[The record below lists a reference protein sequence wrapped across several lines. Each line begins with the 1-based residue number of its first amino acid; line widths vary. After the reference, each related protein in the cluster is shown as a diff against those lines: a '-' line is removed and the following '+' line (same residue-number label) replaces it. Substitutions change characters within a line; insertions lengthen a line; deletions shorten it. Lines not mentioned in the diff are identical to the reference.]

1 MSQARARPARPSKM
15 PEAPEGS
22 AEHALYQER
31 SVARASSL
39 GGMSGASRG
48 SWIRPCGLFAALVLF
63 FGWYATVQLRR
74 YPVGA
79 QQAAAIYLCFLLL
92 IVLYLAPGFAISR
105 AWLVLKFRGIRGAA
119 ASAAIFLLPYL
130 IYCTGTG
137 DFRLTAFAKLAALAA
152 LPLGL
157 FAVVPVKSPRRLNWQ
172 DALVLLWLFLPVVFH
187 LISGIWN
194 VPVNLDFM
202 ARLFLVGVGAWSFL
216 IQRGIG
222 TGPAGSV
229 VRAGYIDDAGYD
241 FTISTPILRDALVSF
256 AGFIAIALPLG
267 FALRFIA
274 WNPKYRGLGDL
285 LSNYLTILLF
295 VAITEE
301 LFFRGLFQNLLE
313 TTLGSRH
320 AAQAIASVL
329 FGLSHIQHAPF
340 PNWRYVTLA
349 TVAGWFYGSAY
360 RRHRSLMAS
369 AGVHA
374 LVDTLWRTWFTL
386 PG

>member
-1 MSQARARPARPSKM
+1 MGQGMSQ
-15 PEAPEGS
+15 
-22 AEHALYQER
+22 
-31 SVARASSL
+31 
-39 GGMSGASRG
+39 GMSGASRG
-48 SWIRPCGLFAALVLF
+48 SWIWPCGLFAGLALF
-63 FGWYATVQLRR
+63 FGWYATVQIRR

-92 IVLYLAPGFAISR
+92 TALYLAPGFAISR
-105 AWLVLKFRGIRGAA
+105 QWLARRFRGIRGAA
-119 ASAAIFLLPYL
+119 IGAAIFLLPYL
-130 IYCTGTG
+130 IYCAGTA
-137 DFRLTAFAKLAALAA
+137 DFRLSAFGKLAALAA

-157 FAVVPVKSPRRLNWQ
+157 FAAVPVANPRRLNWQ
-172 DALVLLWLFLPVVFH
+172 DGLALVWLFLPVVFH

-216 IQRGIG
+216 IQRGIENSG
-222 TGPAGSV
+222 YEFALSPA
-229 VRAGYIDDAGYD
+229 
-241 FTISTPILRDALVSF
+241 ILRDALVAF
-256 AGFIAIALPLG
+256 AGFIAIGLPLG

-285 LSNYLTILLF
+285 LSDYLTIFLF
-295 VAITEE
+295 VAIAEE
-301 LFFRGLFQNLLE
+301 LFFRGLLQNLLE
-313 TTLGSRH
+313 GSLGSWPESGN

-340 PNWRYVTLA
+340 PNWRYVALA
-349 TVAGWFYGSAY
+349 SVAGWFYGCAY
-360 RRHRSLMAS
+360 RNRRSLMAS
-369 AGVHA
+369 AGTHA